1 MDTATKKEFEKLATS
16 VAEGFSEVQRKSDQG
31 FSEVRADIRE
41 LRSEIKSIR
50 REIEELPDHIDRMY
64 AGTINDI
71 LERVEVIEKH
81 LGIAK

>member
-1 MDTATKKEFEKLATS
+1 MNE
-16 VAEGFSEVQRKSDQG
+16 G

-71 LERVEVIEKH
+71 LERVQVIEKH
-81 LGIAK
+81 LGIVK